1 MDLLSLH
8 VLRLINGTGGIVT
21 VTGEA
26 GIGKSRLLAEL
37 RLTEA
42 VKRTILLEGRALSI
56 GRSLS
61 FYPII
66 DALKHWSQIG
76 ENDTD
81 TEAQRKLEKA
91 IRDIHPEEAGEL

>member
-1 MDLLSLH
+1 MGVDSPLVGREKEMDLLSLQ

-37 RLTEA
+37 RLTAA
-42 VKRTILLEGRALSI
+42 VKKTILLEGRAISM

-66 DALKHWSQIG
+66 DALKHWSHIKK
-76 ENDTD
+76 
-81 TEAQRKLEKA
+81 R
-91 IRDIHPEEAGEL
+91 